1 MEDNDTRPIIP
12 AFVNWRYADDIRKRM
27 IQFHAERKSK
37 TTVSQMF
44 STELT
49 QRQIEALK
57 KRKEIFQ
64 ESPEL
69 NIYLEFLA
77 HLTPKKKNSRDRY
90 KKIERF

>member
-12 AFVNWRYADDIRKRM
+12 AFANWRYADDIRKRM
-27 IQFHAERKSK
+27 IQFYAERKSK

-49 QRQIEALK
+49 QRQTEALK
-57 KRKEIFQ
+57 KRKEMFQ
-64 ESPEL
+64 ESP
-69 NIYLEFLA
+69 EFLA